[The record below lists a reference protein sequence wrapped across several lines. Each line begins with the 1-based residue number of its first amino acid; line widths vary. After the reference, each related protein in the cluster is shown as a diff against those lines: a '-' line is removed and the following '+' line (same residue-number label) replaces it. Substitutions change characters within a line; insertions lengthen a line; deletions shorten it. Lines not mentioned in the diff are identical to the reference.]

1 MFSLQL
7 LEYEKVLELIK
18 EHCVSEYSKKKL
30 GSLRPLVLR
39 EKAEQSFSELKETL
53 FLITSEVPV
62 VIEAL
67 YDTSELLTQAQI
79 ENNYLDPVEILRI
92 RKNIDS
98 FVALKRKV
106 TPFSR
111 DIPLLWKKIADV
123 RTLPRLRERIE
134 KVIDDHAHVRE
145 NATQKLAEIIGKL
158 RQTRSEIEKILES
171 YISSQETREALQERH
186 ITIKDDRYVIPVKQ
200 QFKGRIPGIIHAQS
214 GSGETVFIEPFSIT
228 TRNNELRLLQ
238 RERDLEERKLLIAL
252 TSEIGK
258 NQRELAH
265 LQETLADFDILHA
278 KSMFMKN
285 SSCSIPE
292 FSKKREIRLREAR
305 HPLIKGT
312 VVPIDFDVE
321 SGVEGVVITGPN
333 TGGKTVSLKT
343 IGLFVLLAQAGF
355 PVPAKEM
362 KSFFFGSILA
372 DIGDEQSIEQ
382 SLSTFS
388 GHIRNIKRII
398 DESDEHCLVLID
410 ELGAGTDPVEG
421 GALGTAI
428 LDYLVKKR
436 VFTIVTTH
444 FSTIKMYALSS
455 EKIRV
460 ASVQFDT
467 ETCRPTYKL
476 VMGIAGRSNALE
488 IARHLGLRKEILDNA
503 LVRVPERERSVDRIF
518 QNLGKMEMGL
528 SRKEQSLKGEEKKL
542 GEMIERYRSKLE
554 SLGKEERFIRHEYRR
569 ELEKLLAEY
578 SSRLERNIQEIRAEG
593 ATTQRIKSAR
603 EERENVEKEF
613 SEDTQALTTLNNES
627 ATQLPGSIEVGDF
640 VRIQPDFGGT
650 VNGEVVE
657 KRDDKLIVQAGIFR
671 LTVEQKDVVL
681 EESRS
686 GKPHRDWEYEPSH
699 QRSARYECDIR
710 GMRYEQA
717 MDEIIKFLDNAI
729 LANIRRVS
737 IIHGMGTGALRQGV
751 VEMLRKNRHV
761 EHFEY
766 AHPDQGGYGCTIVTL
781 KG

>member
-7 LEYEKVLELIK
+7 LEYEKVLELFK

-30 GSLRPLVLR
+30 DSLTPSVLR
-39 EKAEQSFSELKETL
+39 EKTERSFSELRETL

-67 YDTSELLTQAQI
+67 YDTTGLLTQAQI

-111 DIPLLWKKIADV
+111 DIPLLWNKIAEV
-123 RTLPRLRERIE
+123 RTLPHLRERIE
-134 KVIDDHAHVRE
+134 KVIDEHAHVRE
-145 NATQKLAEIIGKL
+145 DATPRLAEIFRKL
-158 RQTRSEIEKILES
+158 RETRSEIEKILEG

-186 ITIKDDRYVIPVKQ
+186 ITMKDDRYVIPVKQ
-200 QFKGRIPGIIHAQS
+200 HFKGRIPGIIHAES

-228 TRNNELRLLQ
+228 SRNNELRLLEK
-238 RERDLEERKLLIAL
+238 ERDLEERKLLVAL

-258 NQRELAH
+258 NKRELTH

-292 FSKKREIRLREAR
+292 FCEKREIRLWDAR
-305 HPLIKGT
+305 HPLVKGK
-312 VVPIDFDVE
+312 VVPIDFVVE

-362 KSFFFGSILA
+362 KSFFFGSVFA

-398 DESDEHCLVLID
+398 DEADEHGLVLID

-421 GALGTAI
+421 GALGTSI
-428 LDYLVKKR
+428 LDYLVSKG

-488 IARHLGLRKEILDNA
+488 IARHLGLKKEILDNA

-542 GEMIERYRSKLE
+542 RELIEHYRSKLE
-554 SLGKEERFIRHEYRR
+554 SLGKEEHFIRHEYRR
-569 ELEKLLAEY
+569 ELEKLLADY
-578 SSRLERNIQEIRAEG
+578 SSRLERNIQKIREEG
-593 ATTQRIKSAR
+593 ATKQRIKAAR

-613 SEDTQALTTLNNES
+613 SEDTQALTALDRES
-627 ATQLPGSIEVGDF
+627 ASQISSSINVGDF
-640 VRIQPDFGGT
+640 VRVQPDFGGT
-650 VNGEVVE
+650 VCGEVVE
-657 KRDDKLIVQAGIFR
+657 KKDDKLIVQAGIFR

-681 EESRS
+681 EVSRS
-686 GKPHRDWEYEPSH
+686 EEPHRDWEYEPSQ
-699 QRSARYECDIR
+699 QRGERYECDLR
-710 GMRYEQA
+710 GMRYQEA
-717 MDEIIKFLDNAI
+717 MEELVKFLDNAI
-729 LANIRRVS
+729 LSNIRRVS

-751 VEMLRKNRHV
+751 LEMLRKNRHV

-766 AHPDQGGYGCTIVTL
+766 AHPEQGGYGCTIVTL
-781 KG
+781 KS